1 MNSGKLSNWLQIAA
15 NVGIVVGLLLVGVQ
29 LKQNSDLLKTQLLY
43 DESRRAVDLET
54 LVVGENGAEVW
65 AKSISDAK
73 NISLPEQRIM
83 EALLWSFVEQ
93 LRSTRLLTELGL
105 LEDEEW
111 RLRVSSESAFY
122 LANDYGK
129 AWWANYSSENSSL
142 PDDLKAAINARLS
155 DNDNNFTIDYF
166 RAVMELVN
174 EQGKHGN

>member
-1 MNSGKLSNWLQIAA
+1 
-15 NVGIVVGLLLVGVQ
+15 
-29 LKQNSDLLKTQLLY
+29 
-43 DESRRAVDLET
+43 
-54 LVVGENGAEVW
+54 
-65 AKSISDAK
+65 
-73 NISLPEQRIM
+73 M

-111 RLRVSSESAFY
+111 RLRVRSESAFY

-155 DNDNNFTIDYF
+155 DNDHNFTIDYF